1 MTIRIF
7 YDRRENTLTIK
18 ISEVNILN
26 RFTLPVII
34 EKDKDGYFAFC
45 PDLQGCYTQGDSY
58 EEVLSNIEDAI
69 RLHIEDRLENGELIP
84 ITRLYP
90 FRQQQQVDLT
100 MIPIH

>member
-1 MTIRIF
+1 MLI
-7 YDRRENTLTIK
+7 TIK
-18 ISEVNILN
+18 TSEVNILN

-69 RLHIEDRLENGELIP
+69 RLHIEDRLENGEPIP
-84 ITRLYP
+84 ISEMVSLTTLEV
-90 FRQQQQVDLT
+90 QV
-100 MIPIH
+100 

>member
-1 MTIRIF
+1 MLI
-7 YDRRENTLTIK
+7 TIK
-18 ISEVNILN
+18 TSEVNILN

-69 RLHIEDRLENGELIP
+69 RLHIEDRLENGELIS
-84 ITRLYP
+84 ISEM
-90 FRQQQQVDLT
+90 VSLT
-100 MIPIH
+100 TLEVLV